1 MLYHLS
7 ESNYDVR
14 GLESLSE
21 KGRASGNIAS
31 FFEGGRLFPAAAE
44 LKIAKGEKGE
54 GGRKEA
60 FSDPGRGWKGQERR
74 RGHLNSKHYPI
85 TQVEERG
92 GEEKRGGGEMFLD
105 AIERTFSGCRV
116 SASEE
121 RRRRPLFLLTGKEK
135 FRFQPRILAL
145 GKEGRREDGRT
156 EIDISF
162 SFRPPPPLTSFLKC
176 QSEIA
181 EGGKRKENLFLSF
194 FGWLSTPRGK
204 GKGEK

>member
-1 MLYHLS
+1 M
-7 ESNYDVR
+7 
-14 GLESLSE
+14 
-21 KGRASGNIAS
+21 
-31 FFEGGRLFPAAAE
+31 
-44 LKIAKGEKGE
+44 
-54 GGRKEA
+54 
-60 FSDPGRGWKGQERR
+60 
-74 RGHLNSKHYPI
+74 
-85 TQVEERG
+85 
-92 GEEKRGGGEMFLD
+92 D

-194 FGWLSTPRGK
+194 FGWLSTPRGGKEK
-204 GKGEK
+204 GRNKKDHHPLLGIGLRGVGTREENDVWTKIGRKFSASIFCSKTKINNAQSLELFFYSLARSLSLSKLEVVTAGMKTEI